1 MPLVHATLTDV
12 SSPTPRTITVQFNPT
27 DYALHGGVTYAQMP
41 VPGLQ
46 TPIQQFIRGDGDTLT
61 LELFLDRTGQR
72 SGDAVSVQP
81 DLDALRTFVRI
92 DSALHAPPVC
102 EFRWG
107 NVVFTGT
114 VVSISE
120 RYLLFSPGGSVLR
133 ARVHLTLRAYK
144 SAEVQLRELHL
155 QSPDRTHVRIVR
167 EGETLSS
174 IASEAYGDPRH
185 WRAIAEAN
193 DIDRPRFVAPGTAL
207 KVPAL

>member
-12 SSPTPRTITVQFNPT
+12 SSPTPRTISVQFNPT
-27 DYALHGGVTYAQMP
+27 EYALQGGVHYAQMP
-41 VPGLQ
+41 VPGLH
-46 TPIQQFIRGDGDTLT
+46 TPIQQFIRGEGDQLT
-61 LELFLDRTGQR
+61 LELFLDRTNQR
-72 SGDAVSVQP
+72 SGDATSVQA

-92 DSALHAPPVC
+92 DPALHAPPVC

-107 NVVFTGT
+107 HVVFTGT
-114 VVSISE
+114 VTSIAE

-133 ARVHLTLRAYK
+133 ARVNLTLRAYK

-155 QSPDRTHVRIVR
+155 QSPDRTHVRILR
-167 EGETLSS
+167 EGETLAA
-174 IASEAYGDPRH
+174 IAHEAYGDPRH

-193 DIDRPRFVAPGTAL
+193 DIDRPRFVRPGTAL